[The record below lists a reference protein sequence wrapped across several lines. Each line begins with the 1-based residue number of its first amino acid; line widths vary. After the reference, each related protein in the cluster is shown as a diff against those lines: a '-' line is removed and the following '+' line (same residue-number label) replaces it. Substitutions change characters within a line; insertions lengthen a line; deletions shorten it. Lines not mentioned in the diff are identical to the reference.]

1 MEKFKAKTLIG
12 ITAGDPCGIGP
23 EVVMKALASEALSHL
38 ADFIVIGSE
47 EVLRKIVQDLS
58 LPTYFKGFEYM
69 EELRESTLHIR
80 VLTLNNFNIENMP
93 SKVPT
98 AEAGKASLDYILK
111 GIDLARNGVID
122 ALVTAPIN
130 KKAIEMAGCTFPGHT
145 ELLRDKTGA
154 EKAVMMMAGG
164 GLRVSLVTTHVAL
177 ESVPRLLNVE
187 DIEHTITITADALK
201 RFFNLK
207 TQRIAVSGLNP
218 HSGDYG
224 RFGVEEEEVI
234 IPAIKRAASKGINCC
249 GPVSPD
255 IVFYKALQGD
265 FDAVVSLYHDQGL
278 IPLKLIAFEKGV
290 NITLGLPI
298 IRTSPDHGT
307 AYDIAGKGIASPVSM
322 TEAIK
327 MAVQMVKAEKRK
339 ATNS

>member
-1 MEKFKAKTLIG
+1 MENPKSKLLIG

-23 EVVMKALASEALSHL
+23 EVVMKALASAELFNL
-38 ADFIVIGSE
+38 ADFVVIGSE
-47 EVLRKIVQDLS
+47 GVLRKTVQDLN
-58 LPTYFKGFEYM
+58 LPTYFKGFEDI
-69 EELRESTLHIR
+69 EELRGSTLHIR
-80 VLTLNNFNIENMP
+80 LLTLNNFNVENMP
-93 SKVPT
+93 LKEPA

-111 GIDLARNGVID
+111 GIDLAMNGVID

-130 KKAIEMAGCTFPGHT
+130 KKAIEMAGCHFPGHT

-154 EKAVMMMAGG
+154 SRAVMMMVGG

-177 ESVPRLLNVE
+177 ERVPHLLNIE

-201 RFFNLK
+201 KFFNLK

-218 HSGDYG
+218 HAGEYG
-224 RFGVEEEEVI
+224 RFGVEEKEI
-234 IPAIKRAASKGINCC
+234 IMPAVERAASKGINCS
-249 GPVSPD
+249 GPYSPD
-255 IVFYKALQGD
+255 IVFYKALNGD

-307 AYDIAGKGIASPVSM
+307 AYDIAGKGVANPASM

-327 MAVQMVKAEKRK
+327 VAAQMAKAIE
-339 ATNS
+339 NNP

>member
-1 MEKFKAKTLIG
+1 MEEVKAKTLIG

-23 EVVMKALASEALSHL
+23 EVIMKALASEALSHL
-38 ADFIVIGSE
+38 ADFVIIGSE
-47 EVLRKIVQDLS
+47 GVLRKTVHDLNI
-58 LPTYFKGFEYM
+58 PTYFKGFDDIQ
-69 EELRESTLHIR
+69 ELKESTLHIR
-80 VLTLNNFNIENMP
+80 VLALNNFNVENMLL
-93 SKVPT
+93 KEPT

-111 GIDLARNGVID
+111 GVDLAMHGEID

-130 KKAIEMAGCTFPGHT
+130 KKAIEMAGCASPGHT

-177 ESVPRLLNVE
+177 KKVPHLLNVE
-187 DIEHTITITADALK
+187 DIEYAITITADALK

-218 HSGDYG
+218 HAGEYS
-224 RFGVEEEEVI
+224 RFGTEEKDI
-234 IPAIKRAASKGINCC
+234 IMPAIQRAVSKGIKCS

-255 IVFYKALQGD
+255 IVFYKALNGD
-265 FDAVVSLYHDQGL
+265 FDAVVCLYHDQGL

-307 AYDIAGKGIASPVSM
+307 AYDIAGKGVASHVSM

-327 MAVQMVKAEKRK
+327 VAVQMANAKKV
-339 ATNS
+339 

>member
-1 MEKFKAKTLIG
+1 MEEVKDKILIG

-38 ADFIVIGSE
+38 ADFIIIGSE
-47 EVLRKIVQDLS
+47 EVLRKTVHDLNI
-58 LPTYFKGFEYM
+58 PTYFKGYEDM
-69 EELRESTLHIR
+69 KELSESTLHIR
-80 VLTLNNFNIENMP
+80 ALTLNNFNVNNMVLKEPTIEG
-93 SKVPT
+93 
-98 AEAGKASLDYILK
+98 GKASLDYIFK
-111 GIDLARNGVID
+111 GVDLAMHGVID

-130 KKAIEMAGCTFPGHT
+130 KKAIEMAGCPFPGHT
-145 ELLRDKTGA
+145 ELLEDKTGA

-164 GLRVSLVTTHVAL
+164 GLRVSLVTIHVAL
-177 ESVPRLLNVE
+177 EKVPKLLNVE
-187 DIEHTITITADALK
+187 DIVYTITITAEALK
-201 RFFNLK
+201 KFFNLK

-218 HSGDYG
+218 HSGEHG
-224 RFGVEEEEVI
+224 RFGVEEKEI
-234 IPAIKRAASKGINCC
+234 IMPAIQRALAKGIKCS

-255 IVFYKALQGD
+255 IVFYKALNGD

-307 AYDIAGKGIASPVSM
+307 AYDIAGKGIASPVSI

-327 MAVQMVKAEKRK
+327 VAVQMVKAKDQLI
-339 ATNS
+339 